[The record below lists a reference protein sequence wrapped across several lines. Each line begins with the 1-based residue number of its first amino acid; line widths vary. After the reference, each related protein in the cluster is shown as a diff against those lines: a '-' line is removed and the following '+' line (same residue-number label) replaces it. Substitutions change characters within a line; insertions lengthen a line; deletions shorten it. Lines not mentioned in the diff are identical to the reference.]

1 MCLGLRLRLSERVVG
16 VNDWQN
22 ENAKRSA
29 QTYDIEWCA
38 LPFLRQLVQIN
49 AMFQHLFSAR

>member
-1 MCLGLRLRLSERVVG
+1 MCLGLRLSERFVG

-38 LPFLRQLVQIN
+38 LSFLRQLIQIN